1 MKHSI
6 LYLCMVMFTISF
18 IACKDDAT
26 SSSNNNNNNNN
37 NGNNIPESEFSYTAS
52 GGDPRGTYTPNTPTA
67 STKLPTPPTGFSFAM
82 NYTKNTGSG
91 TLTLEGTSA
100 TSGTYT
106 KSNLV
111 LEVEGTAKVMSGS
124 TVVFSYPFPTTDY
137 KVPFADLPNTGTWKV
152 EGTKLYFNDST
163 QGMDFSTTS
172 KGIFSITTQEIVI
185 SSVPYGTATLSVG
198 LRKSN

>member
-26 SSSNNNNNNNN
+26 SSNNNNNNNN

-67 STKLPTPPTGFSFAM
+67 SAKLPTPPSGYSFAM

-106 KSNLV
+106 KTNLV
-111 LEVEGTAKVMSGS
+111 LEVEGAANVKLGS
-124 TVVFSYPFPTTDY
+124 TTVYTYPFPSADY
-137 KVPFADLPNTGTWKV
+137 KIPFADLPNTGTWKV
-152 EGTKLYFNDST
+152 EGNTLFFNGST
-163 QGMDFSTTS
+163 TGMNFSTTS
-172 KGIFSITTQEIVI
+172 KGIFLIHSQEILLNNI
-185 SSVPYGTATLSVG
+185 SYGTATLSVG